1 MTRTSITLR
10 TTSPEEKEFLEAMTK
25 DMAGDEHSRR
35 RAAVVLSLLAGKKL
49 HSAAEQAGVGIG
61 TARKILSQYNKVG
74 WTGLLTIQPPRGG
87 DFLARYDQG
96 YWAEH
101 LATVC
106 LDQSAKY
113 RAIPYGT
120 SRSEPFTD
128 LHTFRQF
135 AINEFLLQ
143 AW

>member
-74 WTGLLTIQPPRGG
+74 WTGLLYSAAQRWRFPRTLRPRILG
-87 DFLARYDQG
+87 
-96 YWAEH
+96 
-101 LATVC
+101 
-106 LDQSAKY
+106 
-113 RAIPYGT
+113 GT
-120 SRSEPFTD
+120 SRYRLP
-128 LHTFRQF
+128 
-135 AINEFLLQ
+135 
-143 AW
+143 